1 MGLKPHEIEAAH
13 MEATVL
19 KNLSH
24 PNIGFL
30 IILVS
35 YYNSFCEK
43 NILIIVMEYC
53 EEGDMAFHIKL
64 KRKSN
69 KYIIDE

>member
-24 PNIGFL
+24 PNI
-30 IILVS
+30 VS

-64 KRKSN
+64 KRKN
-69 KYIIDE
+69 E